1 MNKQDF
7 ILQLQQGL
15 SGFPQ
20 DEIEERLNFYS
31 EMIDDRIE
39 DGLSE
44 EEAVAE
50 IGLVEEIVAQ
60 IKADI
65 PLSKFMKEKIKP
77 KHRLAAWEIIL
88 IVLGFPIWCSL
99 LIAFFAVM
107 LSLYIVLWA
116 VIICFWAV
124 EVSLWAS
131 ALAGVAAGVIFAC
144 NGNVYSGI
152 VMIAAALVCAGLSIF
167 MFYGC
172 KATTNGV
179 IKLTKRI
186 GIGFKNLFIRKERA

>member
-1 MNKQDF
+1 
-7 ILQLQQGL
+7 
-15 SGFPQ
+15 
-20 DEIEERLNFYS
+20 
-31 EMIDDRIE
+31 
-39 DGLSE
+39 
-44 EEAVAE
+44 
-50 IGLVEEIVAQ
+50 
-60 IKADI
+60 
-65 PLSKFMKEKIKP
+65 
-77 KHRLAAWEIIL
+77 
-88 IVLGFPIWCSL
+88 
-99 LIAFFAVM
+99 M

-131 ALAGVAAGVIFAC
+131 ALAGVAEGVIFEF
-144 NGNVYSGI
+144 NVNVYSGI

>member
-1 MNKQDF
+1 MNKQEF
-7 ILQLQQGL
+7 ILQLRQGL

-88 IVLGFPIWCSL
+88 IVLGFPIWFSL
-99 LIAFFAVM
+99 LIAFFAIM

-116 VIICFWAV
+116 VIICFCAV